1 MLKRSA
7 YFLGVI
13 SVALTWGGGSGLAQS
28 DDLFLLKVAP
38 VARKLTVWV
47 GNSTPLEFL
56 NLERIRLQDITPYLK
71 PGNNTLRLNWQGL
84 NSNGDVSLRTQSGE
98 VLLNYVLDETR
109 QPMNGS
115 VRFIVF
121 LEGKQKILAAR
132 SSETLSLGEAQL
144 NVTLSSGILT
154 LTLNGQ
160 YLGDYAGTSNR
171 VLQNLKRGTNL
182 LKVRW
187 KKDFGVSLPLGALE
201 LKNSDNTQ
209 ILMWDTD
216 RVRSLEGEETLT
228 FKYP

>member
-1 MLKRSA
+1 MLKRGVHLLFTLSA
-7 YFLGVI
+7 
-13 SVALTWGGGSGLAQS
+13 ALTWDSSSGLAQS

-98 VLLNYVLDETR
+98 VLFNYVLDETR
-109 QPMNGS
+109 QPTNGT
-115 VRFIVF
+115 VRFTIF

-132 SSETLSLGEAQL
+132 SSATLSLGEALL
-144 NVTLSSGILT
+144 NVNLSSGLLT

-160 YLGDYAGTSNR
+160 YMGDYAGTTNR
-171 VLQNLKRGTNL
+171 VLQNLKRGTNV

-187 KKDFGVSLPLGALE
+187 SKDFGVSLPLGALE
-201 LKNSDNTQ
+201 LQNNDNNQ
-209 ILMWDTD
+209 ILVWDTD
-216 RVRSLEGEETLT
+216 KVRSLEGEETVT